1 MKTANELILAA
12 AAAYTDVQLERVVPT
27 ATLEELGIDS
37 MTLAEMLFYIEDN
50 IHREVEP
57 EARPYTIAE
66 VIAVIEQAQA
76 TGKVIECP

>member
-37 MTLAEMLFYIEDN
+37 MTLAEMLFYVEDN
-50 IHREVEP
+50 THREVDVVT
-57 EARPYTIAE
+57 RPVTVADVTAI
-66 VIAVIEQAQA
+66 IEQSLR
-76 TGKVIECP
+76 TGKVLP

>member
-37 MTLAEMLFYIEDN
+37 MTLAEMLFYVEDN
-50 IHREVEP
+50 THREVDVVT
-57 EARPYTIAE
+57 RPVTVAD
-66 VIAVIEQAQA
+66 VTALIEQSLR
-76 TGKVIECP
+76 TGKVIP

>member
-37 MTLAEMLFYIEDN
+37 MTLAEMLFYVEDN
-50 IHREVEP
+50 THREVDVVT
-57 EARPYTIAE
+57 RPVTVAD
-66 VIAVIEQAQA
+66 VTALIEQSLR
-76 TGKVIECP
+76 TGKVLP